1 MPEPGERM
9 AERAEGMDGTR
20 FRAGIEL
27 YGRVMRYAEV
37 DLGARGTAAAPKL
50 LRLGACDFDFDVA
63 DALLDL
69 AGPTHLDTVAT
80 AVREIFDGSRAE
92 TLRVA
97 VHPWRTTSFFS
108 PIPEGTAPAT
118 RLEQLKQEAAML
130 ADAAASRPVRVKAT
144 PVRIEAGPDGRRS
157 HWHHVL
163 RLPES
168 VHARFAHAAKPLG
181 AERHDGAH
189 EFVDATG
196 AAAAVMARL
205 HEPTGED
212 DEPFALAVGAYGER
226 TEFALGRGT
235 TWYHSHYAD
244 VPARSDGAYFAAAL
258 LDRLGVAPGRVHRL
272 FVYGDDAEPATAE
285 LVSAFL
291 NIEAEALN
299 PLQVFGVAPPG
310 ADPLALSAYA
320 PCVGALLR

>member
-1 MPEPGERM
+1 MPEN
-9 AERAEGMDGTR
+9 AEEGMDGR
-20 FRAGIEL
+20 RYRAGIEL

-37 DLGARGTAAAPKL
+37 DFGARGADAAPKL

-63 DALLDL
+63 EALLDL

-97 VHPWRTTSFFS
+97 VHPWRATSFFS
-108 PIPEGTAPAT
+108 PIPEGTAPAS
-118 RLEQLKQEAAML
+118 RLEQFKQEAAML
-130 ADAAASRPVRVKAT
+130 ADAAVSRPVRVKAT

-168 VHARFAHAAKPLG
+168 VHARFAHVAKPLG
-181 AERHDGAH
+181 GDRHEGAH

-196 AAAAVMARL
+196 AAAAVVARL
-205 HEPTGED
+205 HEPSGED

-226 TEFALGRGT
+226 AEFALCRGT
-235 TWYHSHYAD
+235 TWYHGHFAD
-244 VPARSDGAYFAAAL
+244 VPARTDGAYFAAAL
-258 LDRLGVAPGRVHRL
+258 LDRLGVAPGRVRRL
-272 FVYGDDAEPATAE
+272 FAYGDAAEPASAELVGAFLGLDAEP
-285 LVSAFL
+285 
-291 NIEAEALN
+291 LN
-299 PLQVFGVAPPG
+299 PLPAFGVNPPN